1 MAYVTSCAYR
11 LHIQSHAPSPAVMRA
26 PQAQPHG
33 WRHHPHRGQGRGGA
47 TTTRRPGL
55 LYFSRGISSWA
66 LRQSFETEGPSPMW
80 HGTCMGSQRE
90 PNPERQRYRAA
101 DRASRKCPQGP
112 STPYKAMSLPR
123 YTLDLPLLRPSGIQA
138 ILRPYTEDGS
148 MVPVHPSRRK
158 SGATSA
164 SGQRTSCVESAL
176 RA

>member
-1 MAYVTSCAYR
+1 MSG
-11 LHIQSHAPSPAVMRA
+11 S
-26 PQAQPHG
+26 QP
-33 WRHHPHRGQGRGGA
+33 QGRA
-47 TTTRRPGL
+47 SLSASASWKRSRRWARLDINLNPETQAL
-55 LYFSRGISSWA
+55 LQPRHLTLT
-66 LRQSFETEGPSPMW
+66 LRHSFETEGSSPMW

-90 PNPERQRYRAA
+90 PNSERQRYRAA

-164 SGQRTSCVESAL
+164 SGQRTPCVESAL